1 LTSLACSGC
10 TAYSHIEQIDP
21 FPNTELLDF
30 FEKLS
35 ESFADLY
42 SSVSQELELG
52 RFFLL
57 TGYVVSACADQG
69 LAGAGETRRGLRH
82 DRARAGT

>member
-1 LTSLACSGC
+1 VKSELAGERFFLSYCSSRPRTKFELPRNSL
-10 TAYSHIEQIDP
+10 P
-21 FPNTELLDF
+21 
-30 FEKLS
+30 
-35 ESFADLY
+35 
-42 SSVSQELELG
+42 VSQELELG